1 MNESSKTYV
10 YHQVLAP
17 KGRIVTSEEAVAL
30 YKAGWVDT
38 PKKFGKGLRG
48 KWYSLRNGAASTG
61 DAAKQFYK
69 NEWKWLIPVAISV
82 VGLYIAYIRP

>member
-17 KGRIVTSEEAVAL
+17 KGRIVTSEE
-30 YKAGWVDT
+30 VDT

-48 KWYSLRNGAASTG
+48 KWYSLWNGAASTG

-69 NEWKWLIPVAISV
+69 KEWKWLIPVAISV
-82 VGLYIAYIRP
+82 IGLYIAYLRL